1 MPLTAGTASQTSHS
15 DRTADLTCTAAS
27 GGTSP
32 YTYQWY
38 RGTSP
43 GFTPGSGNLL
53 SGKTALILAD
63 TGLDPKTDYY
73 YVLRVTDNVAA
84 TNNSNEVHVTTD
96 DPLPRWKFIRRGPK
110 QKDTFI
116 RNIC

>member
-1 MPLTAGTASQTSHS
+1 MPLTTGTASQTSHS
-15 DRTADLTCTAAS
+15 DRTADLACTAAS

-38 RGTSP
+38 RDTSP

-73 YVLRVTDNVAA
+73 YILRVTDSVAA
-84 TNNSNEVHVTTD
+84 TDDSNEVHVTTD
-96 DPLPRWKFIRRGPK
+96 NISPRWKFIRRGPK
-110 QKDTFI
+110 PKSTFVRKI
-116 RNIC
+116 H